1 MPVSA
6 GWQYLWDEV
15 AHAPYMCNPQL
26 KRLFVYDDKRSIAD
40 KTKYVIDI
48 KMGGI
53 MFWQLGG
60 DVYRNGLLNEINTV
74 KVGYPSKN
82 YGGNV
87 PYR

>member
-6 GWQYLWDEV
+6 GWQYLWDDV
-15 AHAPYMCNPQL
+15 ADAPYMYNPKL
-26 KRLFVYDDKRSIAD
+26 KQLFVYDDIRSIAD
-40 KTKYVIDI
+40 KTKYVIDN
-48 KMGGI
+48 KLGGI
-53 MFWQLGG
+53 MFRQLGG

-74 KVGYPSKN
+74 KEGYPSKN